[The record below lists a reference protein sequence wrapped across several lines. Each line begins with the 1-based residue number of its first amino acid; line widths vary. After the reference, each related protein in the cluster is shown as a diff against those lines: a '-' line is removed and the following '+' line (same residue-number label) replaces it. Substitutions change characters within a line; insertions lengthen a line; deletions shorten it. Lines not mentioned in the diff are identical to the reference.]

1 MKRLSH
7 MTRVNLANQLISQ
20 RPRIWYLAVGGI
32 ETVHGAMGN
41 LQELQ
46 KRVDKEHIRGA
57 IIDFRKLEGYDP
69 QQDWVGFLKGLKAYT
84 PHGLPIAWMAHTH
97 GANAAQQ
104 LAQAAQKAGA
114 LSQFC
119 LNWQAAL
126 MTVSLPKTTPDP
138 LPGLSAPAD
147 DGDKDDDVFLLD

>member
-1 MKRLSH
+1 

-41 LQELQ
+41 LHELQ
-46 KRVDKEHIRGA
+46 KRVETQHIQGA
-57 IIDFRKLEGYDP
+57 VIDFRKLDGYDP
-69 QQDWVGFLKGLKAYT
+69 HQDWVGFLKGFHAYT

-97 GANAAQQ
+97 GANAAKQ

-126 MTVSLPKTTPDP
+126 MTVGLPNTTPDP
-138 LPGLSAPAD
+138 LLELSAPDND
-147 DGDKDDDVFLLD
+147 DDDDVFLLD